1 VGTVPEGRLKAR
13 PGPIS
18 TIYRAFR
25 AGGIARSGSPTIGRM
40 LVARPIWFV
49 GLLVLGCGG
58 SQPEAQAPAPA
69 AEVAPAAAAPAGAAG
84 DEKPAAD
91 GWEGEGD
98 AKGGPAGGDA
108 KSTTPAAASG
118 VEETRTIEVIQK
130 IVKEHRPEVRE
141 CYEKARKDL
150 PSLQG
155 DLVIHFVLDP
165 AGKVK
170 VIEVNQTRT
179 TLKSPTVSDC
189 AIKTIKGLTFPP
201 SSRGME
207 TNVNYPYNFMP
218 GGPPQR

>member
-1 VGTVPEGRLKAR
+1 
-13 PGPIS
+13 
-18 TIYRAFR
+18 
-25 AGGIARSGSPTIGRM
+25 M
-40 LVARPIWFV
+40 LVSRPVWLV
-49 GLLVLGCGG
+49 GLVVVACGG
-58 SQPEAQAPAPA
+58 AQPEAQTPAPST
-69 AEVAPAAAAPAGAAG
+69 EAAPAEAAATPAANA
-84 DEKPAAD
+84 EKPAAD

-98 AKGGPAGGDA
+98 AKGSATGGDA
-108 KSTTPAAASG
+108 KPATPAAASG

-170 VIEVNQTRT
+170 VIEVNQERT
-179 TLKSPTVSDC
+179 TLKSPAVSDC
-189 AIKTIKGLTFPP
+189 AIKTIKGLTFPA

>member
-1 VGTVPEGRLKAR
+1 MT
-13 PGPIS
+13 
-18 TIYRAFR
+18 
-25 AGGIARSGSPTIGRM
+25 
-40 LVARPIWFV
+40 
-49 GLLVLGCGG
+49 
-58 SQPEAQAPAPA
+58 PA
-69 AEVAPAAAAPAGAAG
+69 EAAPAEAAPSPGAT
-84 DEKPAAD
+84 ESKPASE

-98 AKGGPAGGDA
+98 AKGTGTSAEAKPA
-108 KSTTPAAASG
+108 TPAAASG

-170 VIEVNQTRT
+170 VIEVNQERT

-189 AIKTIKGLTFPP
+189 AIKTIKGLTFPA